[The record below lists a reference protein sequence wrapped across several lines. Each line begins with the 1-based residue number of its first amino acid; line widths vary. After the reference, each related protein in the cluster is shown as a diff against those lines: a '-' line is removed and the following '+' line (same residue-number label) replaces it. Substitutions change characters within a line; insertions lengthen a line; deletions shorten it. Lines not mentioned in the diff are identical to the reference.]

1 MKADQ
6 LSKARNP
13 LLSAAMVAI
22 QRAAQRARNEAARTH
37 TGIVVARAGRI
48 ERIVVNEVSETA
60 ADYGRPSTSMRDEG
74 DS

>member
-13 LLSAAMVAI
+13 LLPAAMVAI

-37 TGIVVARAGRI
+37 TGIVIARAGRI
-48 ERIVVNEVSETA
+48 ERIVVNEVRETA
-60 ADYGRPSTSMRDEG
+60 ADYGGPSTSMRDEG